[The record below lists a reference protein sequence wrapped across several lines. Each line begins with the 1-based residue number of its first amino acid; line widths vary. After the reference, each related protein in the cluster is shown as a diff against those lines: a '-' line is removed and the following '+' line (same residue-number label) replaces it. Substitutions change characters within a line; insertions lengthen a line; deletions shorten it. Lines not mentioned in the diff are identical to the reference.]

1 MEPLPFQLLAGAVR
15 IANRAGGDRLRAL
28 QNILRLLKRRL
39 SLVECRLLV
48 LAADEKIFDRQL
60 SAAGSGRMLPCGLRV
75 AGSNAGRSLR
85 AGSCQG
91 GSGEWF
97 LAVSAGKVLRGALVL
112 RPGPD
117 KSLTATELGAARA
130 IAEFLAGLLAPPAP
144 VTPAGNDGDLLQWQA
159 LSAEN
164 DRKFREM
171 SLLYRLSRA
180 LHGTLQLNELMH
192 LILSAATVPDGGG
205 FERAMLL
212 MVNARSGTLQGM
224 LGVTRET
231 ASMVLPVQAGVRD
244 WEHPRIAAEIREGQ
258 RQHPFC
264 RQVMGL
270 RFTLDDV
277 HSHLAEAVR
286 KGVVLVVKDGEGS
299 EVFPAELG
307 LSTCV
312 CAPLLGR
319 NRVLALLV
327 VDNPSATA
335 ATTPAR
341 LRFLELFA
349 SQAGT
354 AMENSMLVHRLE
366 AAHQDLRE
374 TQERLIQGEKMA
386 GLGELAA
393 SVAHELKNPLVAIG
407 GFARRLVRQLESGSR
422 EQEYAGIIS
431 REVERMERLLGD
443 ILAFSKKNMLCFND
457 CQLAEVIDEALIVVS
472 DALEQAGIRT
482 ILEISRPLPLI
493 QGDDKKLCQVVIN
506 LIDNARQAMEETGG
520 ELTVRAYPGEL
531 QGKAAVVLEVVDSGG
546 GISQE
551 VLRNIFNPFFTT
563 KAEGTGLGLSISHR
577 IVEHH
582 RGEIEVENRE
592 RGAAFIVRLPVA
604 AAEKAFR

>member
-1 MEPLPFQLLAGAVR
+1 MESLPFQLLAGAVR
-15 IANRAGGDRLRAL
+15 QTNRAAGDLPRAL
-28 QNILRLLKRRL
+28 QNILRLFKRRL
-39 SLVECRLLV
+39 SLVESRLLI
-48 LAADEKIFDRQL
+48 LAPDEKTFHRQVN
-60 SAAGSGRMLPCGLRV
+60 ATGPGRLQSCALRV
-75 AGSNAGRSLR
+75 SGSNAGRSLR
-85 AGSCQG
+85 AGFCQG
-91 GSGEWF
+91 SSGTWF
-97 LAVSAGKVLRGALVL
+97 IAVTAGKAFRGALVL
-112 RPGPD
+112 RPAPGQ
-117 KSLTATELGAARA
+117 SLSAAEVTAARA
-130 IAEFLAGLLAPPAP
+130 VAEFLAGLLAPSSLEPPA
-144 VTPAGNDGDLLQWQA
+144 NSEGDLLQWQA

-192 LILSAATVPDGGG
+192 LILSAATVPDGGD

-212 MVNARSGTLQGM
+212 MVNTRSGTLQGM

-231 ASMVLPVQAGVRD
+231 ASMVLPMQAGVRH
-244 WEHPRIAAEIREGQ
+244 WEHPRIATSIREGQ

-270 RFTLDDV
+270 RFALDDV
-277 HSHLAEAVR
+277 NSPLAQAVGNAR
-286 KGVVLVVKDGEGS
+286 VMVVANGPENQL
-299 EVFPAELG
+299 FPAELG
-307 LSTCV
+307 LGACV

-319 NRVLALLV
+319 NRILALLV
-327 VDNPSATA
+327 VDNPSATGSIS
-335 ATTPAR
+335 PAR

-366 AAHQDLRE
+366 TAHQDLRE

-407 GFARRLVRQLESGSR
+407 GFARRLARQLESGSR
-422 EQEYAGIIS
+422 EHEYAGVIA

-457 CQLAEVIDEALIVVS
+457 CQLAEVID
-472 DALEQAGIRT
+472 DALAVVGDALDQAGIRT
-482 ILEISRPLPLI
+482 VVDISRPMPVI
-493 QGDDKKLCQVVIN
+493 QGDHKKLRQVVIN
-506 LIDNARQAMEETGG
+506 LLDNARQAMKTSGA
-520 ELTVRAYPGEL
+520 ELTVRAYPGWL
-531 QGKAAVVLEVVDSGG
+531 GAGAAVVLEVVDSGG

-563 KAEGTGLGLSISHR
+563 KADGTGLGLSISHR

-582 RGEIEVENRE
+582 RGEIEVANRE

>member
-1 MEPLPFQLLAGAVR
+1 MESLPFQLLTAAVR
-15 IANRAGGDRLRAL
+15 IANRAGGDRPRAL
-28 QNILRLLKRRL
+28 QNTLRLLKRRL
-39 SLVECRLLV
+39 SLVESRLLI
-48 LAADEKIFDRQL
+48 LAPDEKTFHRQI
-60 SAAGSGRMLPCGLRV
+60 SAAGPCRILPSLLRV
-75 AGSNAGRSLR
+75 AGSNAGRSLH

-91 GSGEWF
+91 SSGDWF
-97 LAVSAGKVLRGALVL
+97 LAVASDKESRGVLVL
-112 RPGPD
+112 RPAPGQ
-117 KSLTATELGAARA
+117 SLTATELAAARA
-130 IAEFLAGLLAPPAP
+130 VAEFLAGLLPPSAL
-144 VTPAGNDGDLLQWQA
+144 VPAAGRDEDLLQWQA

-270 RFTLDDV
+270 RFALEDV
-277 HSHLAEAVR
+277 HSHLAEVVR
-286 KGVVLVVKDGEGS
+286 KGLVLVVKDGEGS
-299 EVFPAELG
+299 KVFPAELG
-307 LSTCV
+307 LGTCV
-312 CAPLLGR
+312 CAPLMGR

-327 VDNPSATA
+327 VDSPSATE

-366 AAHQDLRE
+366 TAHQDLRE
-374 TQERLIQGEKMA
+374 SQERLIQGEKMA

-407 GFARRLVRQLESGSR
+407 GFARRLVRQLEGGSR
-422 EQEYAGIIS
+422 EQEYAGIIT

-443 ILAFSKKNMLCFND
+443 ILAFSKKNMLCFSD
-457 CQLAEVIDEALIVVS
+457 CQLAEVIDEALAVVS

-482 ILEISRPLPLI
+482 LLEIAHPLPLI
-493 QGDDKKLCQVVIN
+493 QGDAKKLCQVVIN
-506 LIDNARQAMEETGG
+506 LVDNARQAMEMTGG
-520 ELTVRAYPGEL
+520 DLTVRAYPGRL
-531 QGKAAVVLEVVDSGG
+531 RGAAAVALEVIDTGG
-546 GISQE
+546 GVSQE